1 MQLNTASWA
10 HRAGALVIDWIA
22 SIFATGLFVP
32 VYGDDA
38 PTWSGFAVLGVFVLE
53 SALFTATAGGSFGQL
68 AARLRVVRVD
78 GDPRPLALLVAL
90 ARQVLV
96 AAVIPPLVFR
106 PDGRG
111 LHDMAAKSATVPL
124 EEYRRLTGRAT
135 A

>member
-1 MQLNTASWA
+1 MQQNTASWA

-22 SIFATGLFVP
+22 SLFVTGVFVP
-32 VYGDDA
+32 VYGEDA

-53 SALFTATAGGSFGQL
+53 SALFTATAGGSFGQI

-90 ARQVLV
+90 GRQALV
-96 AAVIPPLVFR
+96 ALVIPPLVFR

-111 LHDMAAKSATVPL
+111 LHDLFAKSATVPL
-124 EEYRRLTGRAT
+124 EEYRRLTGRA